1 MFYLELFSALDRH
14 KVDYLLIGG
23 LAVSLHGVERAT
35 MDVDITVAMNPHNLA
50 ALIDTAK
57 ELKLTPVL
65 PVPLESLAN
74 IELLREWHVQR
85 HLEAFAL
92 RTSELAGVT
101 IDVLLFPPVDF
112 SGMLG
117 RAEEFDVAGT
127 AIKVVSI
134 DDLIALKGAVGR
146 PIDLSDIEHLQRIKS
161 A

>member
-1 MFYLELFSALDRH
+1 MFYLELFAALDRH

-35 MDVDITVAMNPHNLA
+35 MDVDITVAMNPANLA
-50 ALIDTAK
+50 ALIDAAK

-65 PVPLESLAN
+65 PVPLESLSN
-74 IELLREWHVQR
+74 VELLRDWHAQR

-92 RTSELAGVT
+92 RTPELAGVT
-101 IDVLLFPPVDF
+101 IDVLLFPPVEF
-112 SGMLG
+112 AGMTA
-117 RAEEFDVAGT
+117 RAVEFEIAGT

-134 DDLIALKGAVGR
+134 DDLIALKSAVGR
-146 PIDLSDIEHLQRIKS
+146 PIDISDVEHLQRIKS